1 MTFYKHKLYTHI
13 YVFFFF
19 TSGHVWKSLEK
30 QLERP
35 AQNCKPLLTVEQIL
49 QVERG
54 ILKKEAYIFSFT

>member
-1 MTFYKHKLYTHI
+1 MY
-13 YVFFFF
+13 FFFF